1 MYNMPFADKIIQFNS
16 ILNYTGSLPKGFE
29 MLNPFKENPETMQV
43 IKAFYEKFDVMDI
56 CGKLFCV
63 GGLDGT
69 RTRLA

>member
-1 MYNMPFADKIIQFNS
+1 
-16 ILNYTGSLPKGFE
+16 